1 MAEENEK
8 KRGSIVTILQNNIVP
23 VAVVMCIFLLFIP
36 IPKLLVD
43 LAMILNLALSIIILL
58 VVVQLPRPS
67 DFQTFPRV
75 ILFQTLFSLGI
86 NISSTRLILTG
97 KVVNGDL
104 VGQSDMV
111 NAFAS
116 IVAGDN
122 LVVGFVI
129 FIILIVVQVLVVTK
143 GAGRVSEVAARFS
156 LDSMNQKLF
165 DIDNRLNTGVIDEQQ
180 AEALKAEVRRD
191 IDFYSNMDGS
201 SKFVSGNVKAGIVI
215 TVVNLLGGILMGTV
229 LASMFGNQTMGI
241 AQAMQTYSR
250 LTIGDGLTSQLPSII
265 ISFATGLL
273 VTGTKSD
280 ETFDQQLKK
289 EFASDGRIYEIVAVV
304 LAAAGVIFSI
314 NGRPSL
320 LAILLPVGALFFYI
334 GMRMTREVA
343 AKNLA
348 FQQTQANAKE
358 TSSQT
363 PSSLDSEP
371 IVMLDPLSLE
381 LGYALI
387 PLVDKDKGAEL
398 LDRISRIR
406 IEARHD
412 IGLDIPKI
420 RIQDN
425 MTLEPNDYSFK
436 IEGIEAGHA
445 SVRLGYVMAMDTGDV
460 IEKMEG
466 EATKDPTFG
475 MEAIWVPDENRSEA
489 ESRGY
494 VVVDAPTII
503 STHITEII
511 RTHAA
516 EMINRQSVSVIL
528 DKVKEKNSVL
538 VDEVLNTAK
547 ISYGTIEKVLQ
558 NLLKEKVS
566 IRNYVKILETMANYA
581 HVSQNSWD
589 LTAKVREALGLQIC
603 MQYVDKDEKKLR
615 VMRLS
620 PELSE
625 LVVQNAYVPPDG
637 SDPYVGFDPVDRRRW
652 NAAFEASMGRISKM
666 GYMPIILCQ
675 TNIRQLVHSAIER
688 EIPGAVVL
696 AEFEVY
702 AAGNN
707 ITTEIIDE
715 ITDVSI

>member
-1 MAEENEK
+1 MADEN
-8 KRGSIVTILQNNIVP
+8 KRGSIVSILQNNIVP
-23 VAVVMCIFLLFIP
+23 VAIVLCVFLLFIP
-36 IPKLLVD
+36 IPKIFVD
-43 LAMILNLALSIIILL
+43 LSMILNLALSVIILL

-86 NISSTRLILTG
+86 NISSTRLILAG
-97 KVVNGDL
+97 QIQNGEL
-104 VGQSDMV
+104 IGQSAMV

-165 DIDNRLNTGVIDEQQ
+165 DIDNRLNSGVIDEQQ
-180 AEALKAEVRRD
+180 AELLKEEIRRD

-215 TVVNLLGGILMGTV
+215 TIVNLIGGIIAGTV
-229 LASMFGNQTMGI
+229 LAGDRALTVTEAI
-241 AQAMQTYSR
+241 QTYSR
-250 LTIGDGLTSQLPSII
+250 LTIGDGLTSQLPSLI

-273 VTGTKSD
+273 VTGTKSE

-289 EFASDGRIYEIVAVV
+289 EFAVDGRIYQIVSVV
-304 LAAAGVIFSI
+304 LLVAGVVFSI
-314 NGRPSL
+314 NGQPSL
-320 LAILLPVGALFFYI
+320 LAVLLPVGGLLFYI
-334 GMRMTREVA
+334 GIRMSREETAKKMAVA
-343 AKNLA
+343 
-348 FQQTQANAKE
+348 QAQ
-358 TSSQT
+358 TSSQA
-363 PSSLDSEP
+363 SAQNAGQSEGEP

-460 IEKMEG
+460 LEKMDG

-475 MEAIWVPDENRSEA
+475 MEAIWLPEEKRSEA

-511 RTHAA
+511 RWHAA

-528 DKVKEKNSVL
+528 EKVKEKNAVL
-538 VDEVLNTAK
+538 VDEVLNTLK

-558 NLLKEKVS
+558 NLLAEKVS
-566 IRNYVKILETMANYA
+566 IRNYVKILETIANYA
-581 HVSQNSWD
+581 HVSQNPWD

-603 MQYVDKDEKKLR
+603 MQYVDPEEKKLR

-620 PELSE
+620 QELTE
-625 LVVQNAYVPPDG
+625 LVQERAYVPPDG
-637 SDPYVGFDPVDRRRW
+637 SAPYVGFDPVESRRW
-652 NAAFEASMGRISKM
+652 HNAFEASMGRISKM
-666 GYMPIILCQ
+666 GFAPIILCVSP
-675 TNIRQLVHSAIER
+675 IRQLVHSAIER

-696 AEFEVY
+696 SDMEVY
-702 AAGNN
+702 AAGKNVKV
-707 ITTEIIDE
+707 EIIDE
-715 ITDVSI
+715 ITDVEI